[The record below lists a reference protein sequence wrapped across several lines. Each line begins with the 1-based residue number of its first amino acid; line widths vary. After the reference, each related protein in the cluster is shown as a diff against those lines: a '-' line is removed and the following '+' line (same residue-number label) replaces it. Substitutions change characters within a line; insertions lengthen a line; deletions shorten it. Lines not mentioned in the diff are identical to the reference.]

1 MKDCESIRKDH
12 AQHIS
17 TPRSI
22 ELTLSHFMSSGLP
35 AFCRYL
41 IPSAVRELKRKVGF
55 RRTLRRGLK
64 LCEGL
69 SVEQTFETIYKNN
82 LWGGPPGEFYSGT
95 GSAMKIAD
103 PYCNYVRQFIRE
115 NYIKS
120 IVDLGCGDFRVG
132 RRLVVQ
138 NTSYVGIDVVSSLIE
153 RNTREFGREGVS
165 FQTLNAIDQVPPA
178 GDLCL
183 VRQVLQHLS
192 NEQIMRVL
200 RNCGS
205 FKYLI
210 VSEHAMLRNSCA
222 KNGDKVHGYD
232 TRPSGIE
239 LDKAP
244 FECKVKTILEAPIGP
259 NEVVRT
265 VLITQAPPAFS
276 KFHSQVGIT
285 A

>member
-1 MKDCESIRKDH
+1 MLSKTVQS
-12 AQHIS
+12 AGS
-17 TPRSI
+17 TYRAP
-22 ELTLSHFMSSGLP
+22 HFVARGLP
-35 AFCRYL
+35 AFCRSL
-41 IPSAVRELKRKVGF
+41 IPSAFRELKRKVVF
-55 RRTLRRGLK
+55 RRALRRGLK
-64 LCEGL
+64 LCAGL

-82 LWGGPPGEFYSGT
+82 LWGGPPGDFYSGT
-95 GSAMKIAD
+95 GSDAAIAD
-103 PYCNYVRQFIRE
+103 PYCNYVRQFIQE
-115 NYIKS
+115 NNIKS

-153 RNTREFGREGVS
+153 RNTREFGSEGIR

-205 FKYLI
+205 FRYLI
-210 VSEHAMLRNSCA
+210 VSEHAILRNPCP
-222 KNGDKVHGYD
+222 KNADKVHGHD

-244 FECKVKTILEAPIGP
+244 FECKVKTILEVPIGP

-265 VLITQAPPAFS
+265 VLITQESPACS
-276 KFHSQVGIT
+276 KFHSQVGT
-285 A
+285 PA